1 MTNTCMTM
9 KLINILNEDSI
20 TKIKIMDGLTGLDVP
35 FEYGTVTFDHNST
48 ENSSKHNTNYETVK
62 ELQLPIHIDLNKFGS
77 DMFDKAYLAFSQK
90 IQSLYGDQYDMSNIK
105 LKCDRVY
112 LDMKPVFTSIGNYL
126 SVSTKNTLRY
136 EKPSVEKILKGGYH
150 VEVNMDLL
158 PHITDGTYDMVKKI
172 EKKSKTVFKFLQ
184 NGTLSNGTSYKL
196 TFIGDELFHD
206 HKERSGRHLDYS
218 DINIEI
224 YAEINKDFPLTKEE
238 RDEVKRKFKMY
249 DVNLKLKFMSLP
261 KT

>member
-20 TKIKIMDGLTGLDVP
+20 TKIKIMDGLTGLEIP
-35 FEYGTVTFDHNST
+35 FEYGTVIFDRNST
-48 ENSSKHNTNYETVK
+48 EISHFLLYYNTNYETVK
-62 ELQLPIHIDLNKFGS
+62 ELILPIHIDLNKFES

-90 IQSLYGDQYDMSNIK
+90 IQSLYGNQYDMANIK

-112 LDMKPVFTSIGNYL
+112 LDIKPVFTSIGDYL

-136 EKPSVEKILKGGYH
+136 DKPSVEKILKGGYH

-158 PHITDGTYDMVKKI
+158 PQITDNTYDMVKKI

-196 TFIGDELFHD
+196 IFIGDKLFHD
-206 HKERSGRHLDYS
+206 HKESSGRHLDYS

-224 YAEINKDFPLTKEE
+224 YAEINKDFPLTTEE
-238 RDEVKRKFKMY
+238 RNEVIKKFKMY
-249 DVNLKLKFMSLP
+249 DVDIHIR
-261 KT
+261 

>member
-1 MTNTCMTM
+1 MTM
-9 KLINILNEDSI
+9 KLINILNENTI
-20 TKIKIMDGLTGLDVP
+20 TKDEMINGLNGLVIP
-35 FEYGTVTFDHNST
+35 FEYGRVSLNYYDTINYKTEEIFLVINVTLDKL
-48 ENSSKHNTNYETVK
+48 E
-62 ELQLPIHIDLNKFGS
+62 S
-77 DMFDKAYLAFSQK
+77 DMFDKAYLAFSEK
-90 IQSLYGDQYDMSNIK
+90 IQSLYGNQYDMSNIK
-105 LKCDRVY
+105 LKCDS
-112 LDMKPVFTSIGNYL
+112 VFYKLNGLYIDLTKYL

-136 EKPSVEKILKGGYH
+136 EKPSVEKILKGDYH

-196 TFIGDELFHD
+196 IFIEDELFHD

-249 DVNLKLKFMSLP
+249 DVDLKLKFMSLP
-261 KT
+261 KEK

>member
-1 MTNTCMTM
+1 MTM

-20 TKIKIMDGLTGLDVP
+20 TQEKIINDLKGLEIP
-35 FEYGTVTFDHNST
+35 FEYGTVTFDHNNT
-48 ENSSKHNTNYETVK
+48 EISRFLLYYNTNNEIDK
-62 ELQLPIHIDLNKFGS
+62 ELILPIHIDLNKFGS

-90 IQSLYGDQYDMSNIK
+90 IQSLYGEQHDMSYIK
-105 LKCDRVY
+105 LKVDNIWLRIFDLIVY
-112 LDMKPVFTSIGNYL
+112 IPNYL
-126 SVSTKNTLRY
+126 SVATKNTLRY
-136 EKPSVEKILKGGYH
+136 EKPSVGKILKGGYH

-158 PHITDGTYDMVKKI
+158 PHITDGMYDMVKKI

-196 TFIGDELFHD
+196 IFIEDELFHE
-206 HKERSGRHLDYS
+206 HKERSGRHVDYS

-261 KT
+261 KEK

>member
-1 MTNTCMTM
+1 MTM

-20 TKIKIMDGLTGLDVP
+20 TKIKIMDGLTGLEVP
-35 FEYGTVTFDHNST
+35 FEYGIVTFDYSST
-48 ENSSKHNTNYETVK
+48 DNSSKNRTDFETVK
-62 ELQLPIHIDLNKFGS
+62 ELILPIHIDLNKFGS

-136 EKPSVEKILKGGYH
+136 EKPSVEKILKGDYDYH

-158 PHITDGTYDMVKKI
+158 PHISDDMYDMVKKI

-196 TFIGDELFHD
+196 IFIEDELFHD
-206 HKERSGRHLDYS
+206 HKESSGRHLDYS

-224 YAEINKDFPLTKEE
+224 YAEINKDFPLTTEE

-249 DVNLKLKFMSLP
+249 DVDLKLKRN
-261 KT
+261 